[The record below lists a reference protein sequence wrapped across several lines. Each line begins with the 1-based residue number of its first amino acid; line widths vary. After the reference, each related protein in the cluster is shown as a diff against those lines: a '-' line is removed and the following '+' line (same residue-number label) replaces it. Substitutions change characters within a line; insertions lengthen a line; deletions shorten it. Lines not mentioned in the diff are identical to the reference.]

1 MRELDAELRLRTK
14 GKYSLDDVARQ
25 LAEDGKP
32 VSVERLRKI
41 TTQLAGAPLESIS
54 PERLDSR

>member
-1 MRELDAELRLRTK
+1 
-14 GKYSLDDVARQ
+14 